1 MPKTHNILSMNSF
14 LVRYSILFVLFVGL
28 CSWGEKAHR
37 KINSSCVEFFPKELN
52 QLKVW
57 APILGDH
64 GSDAD
69 FRKKDDKTEFAKHF
83 IDIDNY
89 DDFNRKHRI
98 EEDFETAYLKYGI
111 EKIKKEG
118 TLPWATDSTYNALVQ
133 DFKSGN
139 WDQAV
144 LTAADLGH
152 YVGDGFMPLHITAN
166 YDGQLSAQTRIHR
179 RYEETMIDRNINE
192 IQFKPFTCTKIN
204 GVKSCIF
211 SYVYANHSSVSLLLK
226 ADSRAYSEA
235 GNQYNSRYYERL
247 WMESGLFTI
256 RLLEESSKT
265 IGRINL
271 HRLARSGE
279 AENPRRSWKL
289 KGNNYSIL
297 GLFDRLIITTGFSR
311 LSTFF
316 SGSGF

>member
-1 MPKTHNILSMNSF
+1 MNSF
-14 LVRYSILFVLFVGL
+14 LIRYSILGVLLVAL

-52 QLKVW
+52 QLKAW
-57 APILGDH
+57 APILADH

-69 FRKKDDKTEFAKHF
+69 IRKKKDKTEFVKHF

-118 TLPWATDSTYNALVQ
+118 TLPWTTDSTYKELVQ
-133 DFKSGN
+133 NFKFGN

-166 YDGQLSAQTRIHR
+166 YDGQLTSQTGIHR
-179 RYEETMIDRNINE
+179 RYEETMIDKNIAK
-192 IQFKPFTCTKIN
+192 IQFKPFSCHKVKE
-204 GVKSCIF
+204 VKSTIF
-211 SYVYANHSSVSLLLK
+211 SYLYSNNSYVSSLLQS
-226 ADSRAYSEA
+226 DSQAYELA
-235 GNQYNSRYYERL
+235 GKQYNEIYYESL
-247 WMESGLFTI
+247 WAKSNLFTI
-256 RLLEESSKT
+256 RLLEESAET
-265 IGRINL
+265 
-271 HRLARSGE
+271 LAGLIYTAWLETGKPKIPAS
-279 AENPRRSWKL
+279 
-289 KGNNYSIL
+289 L
-297 GLFDRLIITTGFSR
+297 GK
-311 LSTFF
+311 
-316 SGSGF
+316 